1 MADLEPNWRVRFL
14 AGQPPAIVRVRN
26 LQTSIEGPSDA
37 WNRKGRPQPLSVSAS
52 VMLKEAFDSSSSAD
66 RVETD
71 TVHYGLLSKAILASL
86 EKLSQQ
92 RLNAEGSDNTA
103 RKSQF
108 SSLRDIVN
116 TIWED
121 LTGQDCNGRAP
132 KATDDEPE
140 VKPSFLKP
148 STIRCLELTVHLP
161 KASLLGG
168 GVSLTRIAL
177 FGRDGESRPQPRG
190 LSLKIHDLRIPT
202 LIGVNDNEREA
213 KQVVVATIEID
224 KFDIDKDIF
233 TMIEGETV
241 KVMSQSSFETLEAL
255 ASTLAKNLASYLHS
269 NHTGFTNRKGWP
281 IKIALEKPIAVVLA
295 DAACV
300 QLSPGRMYRFE
311 KSLQLQNRN
320 ATLASNHPP
329 NARNTGA
336 GLRNRQGGRSQR
348 NVINLISLTLRS
360 FMPED
365 LEAF

>member
-14 AGQPPAIVRVRN
+14 AGQPPAIVKVRN

-37 WNRKGRPQPLSVSAS
+37 WNRKGKPQPLSVSAS
-52 VMLKEAFDSSSSAD
+52 VMLKEAFDGSSTAD
-66 RVETD
+66 SVQAD

-86 EKLSQQ
+86 EKQSQH
-92 RLNAEGSDNTA
+92 AGESGSGDTA
-103 RKSQF
+103 KKSQF

-121 LTGQDCNGRAP
+121 LTGQDCNGRA
-132 KATDDEPE
+132 KVTDEDSEAQT
-140 VKPSFLKP
+140 SFLKP

-190 LSLKIHDLRIPT
+190 LSLKIHDLRVPT
-202 LIGVNDNEREA
+202 LIGVNDNERQA
-213 KQVVVATIEID
+213 KQVVVASIEID

-255 ASTLAKNLASYLHS
+255 ASTLANNLASYLHS

-300 QLSPGRMYRFE
+300 QLSVNSSE
-311 KSLQLQNRN
+311 VL
-320 ATLASNHPP
+320 
-329 NARNTGA
+329 GA
-336 GLRNRQGGRSQR
+336 IQ
-348 NVINLISLTLRS
+348 
-360 FMPED
+360 
-365 LEAF
+365 

>member
-52 VMLKEAFDSSSSAD
+52 VMLKEAFDGSSSAD
-66 RVETD
+66 SVQAD

-86 EKLSQQ
+86 EKQSQH
-92 RLNAEGSDNTA
+92 AEGSGDTSK
-103 RKSQF
+103 KSQF

-121 LTGQDCNGRAP
+121 LTGQDCNGRA
-132 KATDDEPE
+132 KVTDEDSEAQT
-140 VKPSFLKP
+140 SFLKP

-190 LSLKIHDLRIPT
+190 LSLKIHDLRVPT
-202 LIGVNDNEREA
+202 LIGVNDNERQA
-213 KQVVVATIEID
+213 KQVVVASIEID

-255 ASTLAKNLASYLHS
+255 ASTLANNLASYLHS

-300 QLSPGRMYRFE
+300 QLSVNSSE
-311 KSLQLQNRN
+311 VL
-320 ATLASNHPP
+320 
-329 NARNTGA
+329 GA
-336 GLRNRQGGRSQR
+336 IQ
-348 NVINLISLTLRS
+348 
-360 FMPED
+360 
-365 LEAF
+365 

>member
-26 LQTSIEGPSDA
+26 LQTSIQGPSDA

-52 VMLKEAFDSSSSAD
+52 VMLKEAFDASSSTD
-66 RVETD
+66 TVEAD
-71 TVHYGLLSKAILASL
+71 TVHYGLLSKAILTSL
-86 EKLSQQ
+86 EGQSLQ
-92 RLNAEGSDNTA
+92 RSGAAGGSGKTAAEC
-103 RKSQF
+103 QF

-121 LTGQDCNGRAP
+121 LTGQDCNGRANV
-132 KATDDEPE
+132 TDDESE
-140 VKPSFLKP
+140 VATSFLKP

-190 LSLKIHDLRIPT
+190 LSLKIHDLRVPT

-224 KFDIDKDIF
+224 KFDIEKDIF

-241 KVMSQSSFETLEAL
+241 KVMSESSFETLEAL
-255 ASTLAKNLASYLHS
+255 ANTLANNLASYLHS
-269 NHTGFTNRKGWP
+269 NHTGSMNRKGWP

-300 QLSPGRMYRFE
+300 QLSVNSSE
-311 KSLQLQNRN
+311 VL
-320 ATLASNHPP
+320 
-329 NARNTGA
+329 GA
-336 GLRNRQGGRSQR
+336 IQ
-348 NVINLISLTLRS
+348 
-360 FMPED
+360 
-365 LEAF
+365 

>member
-37 WNRKGRPQPLSVSAS
+37 WNRKGKPQPLSVSAS
-52 VMLKEAFDSSSSAD
+52 VMLKEAFDGSSSAD
-66 RVETD
+66 SVEAD

-86 EKLSQQ
+86 EGQSQH
-92 RLNAEGSDNTA
+92 AEGSGNTA
-103 RKSQF
+103 KKSQF

-121 LTGQDCNGRAP
+121 LTGQDCNGRA
-132 KATDDEPE
+132 KVTDEDSEAQT
-140 VKPSFLKP
+140 SFLKP

-190 LSLKIHDLRIPT
+190 LSLKIHDLRVPT
-202 LIGVNDNEREA
+202 LIGVNDNERQA

-255 ASTLAKNLASYLHS
+255 ASTLANNLASYLHS

-300 QLSPGRMYRFE
+300 QLSVNSSE
-311 KSLQLQNRN
+311 VL
-320 ATLASNHPP
+320 
-329 NARNTGA
+329 GA
-336 GLRNRQGGRSQR
+336 IQ
-348 NVINLISLTLRS
+348 
-360 FMPED
+360 
-365 LEAF
+365 

>member
-37 WNRKGRPQPLSVSAS
+37 WNRKGKPQPLSVSAS
-52 VMLKEAFDSSSSAD
+52 VMLKEAFDGSSSAD
-66 RVETD
+66 SVEAD

-86 EKLSQQ
+86 EGQSQQ
-92 RLNAEGSDNTA
+92 AAEGSGDTA
-103 RKSQF
+103 KKNQF

-121 LTGQDCNGRAP
+121 LTGQDCNGRA
-132 KATDDEPE
+132 KVTDEDSEAQT
-140 VKPSFLKP
+140 SFLKP

-190 LSLKIHDLRIPT
+190 LSLKIHDLRVPT
-202 LIGVNDNEREA
+202 LIGVNDNERQA

-255 ASTLAKNLASYLHS
+255 ASTLANNLASYLHS

-300 QLSPGRMYRFE
+300 QLSVNSSE
-311 KSLQLQNRN
+311 VL
-320 ATLASNHPP
+320 
-329 NARNTGA
+329 GA
-336 GLRNRQGGRSQR
+336 IQ
-348 NVINLISLTLRS
+348 
-360 FMPED
+360 
-365 LEAF
+365 

>member
-26 LQTSIEGPSDA
+26 LQTSIAGPSDA
-37 WNRKGRPQPLSVSAS
+37 WNRKGKPQPLSVTAS
-52 VMLKEAFDSSSSAD
+52 VMLKEAFDGSSTAD
-66 RVETD
+66 SVETD

-86 EKLSQQ
+86 EGQSQKH
-92 RLNAEGSDNTA
+92 LKAEESGDTA
-103 RKSQF
+103 GKNQF

-121 LTGQDCNGRAP
+121 LTGQDGNG
-132 KATDDEPE
+132 KANVTDEDAE
-140 VKPSFLKP
+140 VNASFLKP

-190 LSLKIHDLRIPT
+190 LSLKIHDLRVPT
-202 LIGVNDNEREA
+202 LIGVNDNERQA
-213 KQVVVATIEID
+213 KQVVVASIEID

-255 ASTLAKNLASYLHS
+255 ASTLANNLASYLHS

-300 QLSPGRMYRFE
+300 QLSVNSSE
-311 KSLQLQNRN
+311 VL
-320 ATLASNHPP
+320 
-329 NARNTGA
+329 GA
-336 GLRNRQGGRSQR
+336 IQ
-348 NVINLISLTLRS
+348 
-360 FMPED
+360 
-365 LEAF
+365 

>member
-37 WNRKGRPQPLSVSAS
+37 WNRKGKPQPLSVSAS
-52 VMLKEAFDSSSSAD
+52 VMLKEAFDGSSSAD
-66 RVETD
+66 SVEAD

-86 EKLSQQ
+86 EGQSQH
-92 RLNAEGSDNTA
+92 AEGSGNTA
-103 RKSQF
+103 KKSQF

-121 LTGQDCNGRAP
+121 LTGQDCNGRA
-132 KATDDEPE
+132 KVTDEDSEAQT
-140 VKPSFLKP
+140 SFLKP

-190 LSLKIHDLRIPT
+190 LSLKIHDLRVPT
-202 LIGVNDNEREA
+202 LIGVNDNERQA

-241 KVMSQSSFETLEAL
+241 KVSSENPMPRVAFRKPNMGNPRILTGQQVMSQSSFETLEAL
-255 ASTLAKNLASYLHS
+255 ASTLANNLASYLHS

-300 QLSPGRMYRFE
+300 QLSVNSSE
-311 KSLQLQNRN
+311 VL
-320 ATLASNHPP
+320 
-329 NARNTGA
+329 GA
-336 GLRNRQGGRSQR
+336 IQ
-348 NVINLISLTLRS
+348 
-360 FMPED
+360 
-365 LEAF
+365 

>member
-14 AGQPPAIVRVRN
+14 AGQPPAIVKVRN

-37 WNRKGRPQPLSVSAS
+37 WNRKGKPQPLCVSAS

-66 RVETD
+66 SVQAD

-86 EKLSQQ
+86 EKQSQHA
-92 RLNAEGSDNTA
+92 AEGSGDTSK
-103 RKSQF
+103 KSQF

-121 LTGQDCNGRAP
+121 LTGQDCNGRAQV
-132 KATDDEPE
+132 TDEDSEAQT
-140 VKPSFLKP
+140 SFLKP

-190 LSLKIHDLRIPT
+190 LSLKIHDLRVPT
-202 LIGVNDNEREA
+202 LIGVNDNERQA
-213 KQVVVATIEID
+213 KQVVVASIEID

-241 KVMSQSSFETLEAL
+241 KVSSKTPCYE
-255 ASTLAKNLASYLHS
+255 
-269 NHTGFTNRKGWP
+269 
-281 IKIALEKPIAVVLA
+281 
-295 DAACV
+295 
-300 QLSPGRMYRFE
+300 
-311 KSLQLQNRN
+311 
-320 ATLASNHPP
+320 
-329 NARNTGA
+329 
-336 GLRNRQGGRSQR
+336 
-348 NVINLISLTLRS
+348 RS
-360 FMPED
+360 FSK
-365 LEAF
+365 AGYGQS

>member
-14 AGQPPAIVRVRN
+14 AGQPPAIVKVRN

-37 WNRKGRPQPLSVSAS
+37 WNRKGKPQPLSVSAS
-52 VMLKEAFDSSSSAD
+52 VMLKEAFDGSSSAD
-66 RVETD
+66 SVQAD

-86 EKLSQQ
+86 EKQSQH
-92 RLNAEGSDNTA
+92 AEASGDTSK
-103 RKSQF
+103 KSQF

-121 LTGQDCNGRAP
+121 LTGQDCNGRA
-132 KATDDEPE
+132 KMTNEDSEAQA
-140 VKPSFLKP
+140 SFLKP

-190 LSLKIHDLRIPT
+190 LGLKIHDLRVPT
-202 LIGVNDNEREA
+202 LIGVNDNERQA
-213 KQVVVATIEID
+213 KQVVVASIEID

-255 ASTLAKNLASYLHS
+255 ASTLANNLASYLHS

-300 QLSPGRMYRFE
+300 QLSVNSSE
-311 KSLQLQNRN
+311 VL
-320 ATLASNHPP
+320 
-329 NARNTGA
+329 GA
-336 GLRNRQGGRSQR
+336 IQ
-348 NVINLISLTLRS
+348 
-360 FMPED
+360 
-365 LEAF
+365 

>member
-14 AGQPPAIVRVRN
+14 AGQPPAIVKVRN

-37 WNRKGRPQPLSVSAS
+37 WNRKGKPQPLSVSAS
-52 VMLKEAFDSSSSAD
+52 VMLKEAFDGSSSAD
-66 RVETD
+66 SVQAD

-86 EKLSQQ
+86 EKQSQH
-92 RLNAEGSDNTA
+92 AEASGDTSK
-103 RKSQF
+103 KSQF

-121 LTGQDCNGRAP
+121 LTGQDCNGRA
-132 KATDDEPE
+132 KMTNEDSEAQA
-140 VKPSFLKP
+140 SFLKP

-190 LSLKIHDLRIPT
+190 LSLKIHDLRVPT
-202 LIGVNDNEREA
+202 LIGVNDNERQA
-213 KQVVVATIEID
+213 KQVVVASIEID

-255 ASTLAKNLASYLHS
+255 ANTLANNLASYLHS

-300 QLSPGRMYRFE
+300 QLSVNSSE
-311 KSLQLQNRN
+311 VL
-320 ATLASNHPP
+320 
-329 NARNTGA
+329 GA
-336 GLRNRQGGRSQR
+336 IQ
-348 NVINLISLTLRS
+348 
-360 FMPED
+360 
-365 LEAF
+365 

>member
-14 AGQPPAIVRVRN
+14 AGQPPAVVRVRN

-37 WNRKGRPQPLSVSAS
+37 WNRKGRPQPLCVTAS
-52 VMLKEAFDSSSSAD
+52 VMLKEAFDTSSTAD
-66 RVETD
+66 KVEAD

-86 EKLSQQ
+86 EGRSQQ
-92 RLNAEGSDNTA
+92 LLHPEKSGSTA
-103 RKSQF
+103 RKNQF

-121 LTGQDCNGRAP
+121 LTGQDFNGRS
-132 KATDDEPE
+132 KVTDEESE
-140 VKPSFLKP
+140 VTASFLKP

-190 LSLKIHDLRIPT
+190 LSLKIHDLRVPT

-213 KQVVVATIEID
+213 KQVVVASIEID
-224 KFDIDKDIF
+224 KFDIEKDIF

-255 ASTLAKNLASYLHS
+255 ANTLAYKLASYLHS
-269 NHTGFTNRKGWP
+269 SQAGSMNRKGWP

-300 QLSPGRMYRFE
+300 QLSVNSSE
-311 KSLQLQNRN
+311 VL
-320 ATLASNHPP
+320 
-329 NARNTGA
+329 
-336 GLRNRQGGRSQR
+336 GGIQ
-348 NVINLISLTLRS
+348 
-360 FMPED
+360 
-365 LEAF
+365 

>member
-14 AGQPPAIVRVRN
+14 AGQPPAIVKVRN

-37 WNRKGRPQPLSVSAS
+37 WNRKGKPQPLSVSAS
-52 VMLKEAFDSSSSAD
+52 VMLKEAFDGSSSAD
-66 RVETD
+66 SVQAD

-86 EKLSQQ
+86 EKQSQH
-92 RLNAEGSDNTA
+92 AEASGDTSK
-103 RKSQF
+103 KSQF

-121 LTGQDCNGRAP
+121 LTGQDCNGRA
-132 KATDDEPE
+132 KMTNEDSEAQA
-140 VKPSFLKP
+140 SFLKP

-190 LSLKIHDLRIPT
+190 LSLKIHDLRVPT
-202 LIGVNDNEREA
+202 LIGVNDNERQA
-213 KQVVVATIEID
+213 KQVVVASIEID

-255 ASTLAKNLASYLHS
+255 ASTLANNLASYLHS

-300 QLSPGRMYRFE
+300 QLSVNSSE
-311 KSLQLQNRN
+311 VL
-320 ATLASNHPP
+320 
-329 NARNTGA
+329 GA
-336 GLRNRQGGRSQR
+336 IQ
-348 NVINLISLTLRS
+348 
-360 FMPED
+360 
-365 LEAF
+365 